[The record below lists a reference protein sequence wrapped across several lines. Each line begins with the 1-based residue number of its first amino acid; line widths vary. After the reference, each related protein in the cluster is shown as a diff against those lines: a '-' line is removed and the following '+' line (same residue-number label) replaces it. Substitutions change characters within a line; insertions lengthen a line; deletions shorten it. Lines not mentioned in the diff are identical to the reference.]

1 MNKSTKKLCA
11 LSAAVA
17 LAMILSFVE
26 SQIPPIVPIP
36 AVKIGLANVVTV
48 FLLYA
53 FTWKEAGIVSLIRI
67 GLSSML
73 FGSPISMLYSLSGAV
88 LSFLF
93 MLLFKRL
100 NLFSAIGVSI
110 AGGVFHNVGQIIC
123 AAFILGTSTIV
134 VYLPVLLI
142 SGVIGGIAV
151 GSLGGLLILKI
162 KKYIRF

>member
-1 MNKSTKKLCA
+1 MSKSTKKLCA

-48 FLLYA
+48 FLLYT
-53 FTWKEAGIVSLIRI
+53 FGWKEAGAVSLVRI
-67 GLSSML
+67 GLSSIL
-73 FGSPISMLYSLSGAV
+73 FGSPVSMLYSLSGAV
-88 LSFLF
+88 LSFLL
-93 MLLFKRL
+93 MLLFQRL
-100 NLFSAIGVSI
+100 KLFSAIGVSI
-110 AGGVFHNVGQIIC
+110 VGGVFHNVGQIIC
-123 AAFILGTSTIV
+123 AAFILGTATIV

-151 GSLGGLLILKI
+151 GSLGGLLVLKI

>member
-1 MNKSTKKLCA
+1 MSKSTKKLCA

-48 FLLYA
+48 FLLYT
-53 FTWKEAGIVSLIRI
+53 FGWKEAGAVSLVRI
-67 GLSSML
+67 GLSSIL
-73 FGSPISMLYSLSGAV
+73 FGSPVSMLYSLSGAV
-88 LSFLF
+88 LSFLL

-100 NLFSAIGVSI
+100 KLFSTIGVSI
-110 AGGVFHNVGQIIC
+110 VGGVFHNVGQIIC
-123 AAFILGTSTIV
+123 AAFILGTATIV

-142 SGVIGGIAV
+142 SGVVGGIAV
-151 GSLGGLLILKI
+151 GSLGGLLVLKI